1 MRVGM
6 IGLGLMGSVM
16 AERLLVAGHDV
27 AGFDISE
34 AACQTARC
42 RGIDVLC
49 DAQAVARHGRLILLS
64 LLTSEDRRELLWGPQ
79 ALASALTSGTL
90 ILDTTTGRPEDTRK
104 DSARLAE
111 QGVRLIDVCISG
123 SSLTTAEGR
132 AVALV
137 GDTREN
143 AHHYESVL
151 AAFTAQQHY
160 FGRPGQANEAKL
172 IINLVYGLHRATL
185 AEALSLA
192 ARSGFDLNAILD
204 VLKAGDTY
212 SVVMDTKGPKMV
224 EQQYEPAAAR
234 VSQHTKDARLI
245 LEFAESVGA
254 PVPLSEINTRM
265 LEKLVDRGE
274 GHLDNAAIFKAY
286 YPQGVEP

>member
-1 MRVGM
+1 MRVG
-6 IGLGLMGSVM
+6 IVGLGLMGSAM
-16 AERLLVAGHDV
+16 AERLLVAGYDV

-34 AACQTARC
+34 SACQKARC
-42 RGIDVLC
+42 RGVDVLC
-49 DAQAVARHGRLILLS
+49 DAQAIARHGRLILLS
-64 LLTSEDRRELLWGPQ
+64 LLTSEERRELLWGPQ
-79 ALASALTSGTL
+79 SMASALASGTL
-90 ILDTTTGRPEDTRK
+90 ILDTTTGRPEDTRE
-104 DSARLAE
+104 DCMRLAE

-123 SSLTTAEGR
+123 SSLTTIEGR
-132 AVALV
+132 AIALV

-143 AHHYESVL
+143 AHYESVL
-151 AAFTAQQHY
+151 ATFTAQQHY

-172 IINLVYGLHRATL
+172 IVNLVYGLHRAAL

-192 ARSGFDLNAILD
+192 ARSGFDLNAMLD

-224 EQQYEPAAAR
+224 EQQFEPAAAR
-234 VSQHTKDARLI
+234 VAQHTKDAHLI

-265 LEKLVDRGE
+265 LEKLVDAGE

-286 YPQGVEP
+286 YP